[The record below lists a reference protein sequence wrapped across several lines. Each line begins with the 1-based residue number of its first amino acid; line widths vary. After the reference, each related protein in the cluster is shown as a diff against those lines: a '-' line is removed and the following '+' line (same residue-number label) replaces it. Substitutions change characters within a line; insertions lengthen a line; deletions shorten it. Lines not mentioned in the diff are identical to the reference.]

1 MTPSPLLHNKKGT
14 RQANR
19 DAGEAYRHSFTIM
32 LLITLLIACGSQP
45 AKEVLTKH
53 ENHAPTTQLIK
64 PSDQIFSIHDLES
77 AGLKH
82 SKDYKTEGLPS
93 ATGVSLFFWK
103 VDAMPVQYEVR
114 FYSSHDEAV
123 STGTSYAVEGAGPEA
138 IIDPDFARY
147 KEGLRDRRTI
157 VHTRGS
163 PTPRYGDFVI
173 YGNMIALCEG
183 RDAEQGSQR
192 CAKLVEALD
201 PVRDLP

>member
-1 MTPSPLLHNKKGT
+1 MRLATALTVLL
-14 RQANR
+14 AI
-19 DAGEAYRHSFTIM
+19 AVM
-32 LLITLLIACGSQP
+32 LFACGSQP
-45 AKEVLTKH
+45 ATEELAGLEDTG
-53 ENHAPTTQLIK
+53 PQSQLVK
-64 PSDQIFSIHDLES
+64 PSDRMFAIDDFEA

-93 ATGVSLFFWK
+93 ATGISLFFWK
-103 VDAMPVQYEVR
+103 IDGTPVQYEVR
-114 FYSSHDEAV
+114 FYTSHDEAV
-123 STGTSYAVEGAGPEA
+123 SAGTSYAIEGAGPEA

-147 KEGLRDRRTI
+147 TEGLRDRRTI

-192 CAKLVEALD
+192 CARLVEALD
-201 PVRDLP
+201 SSEG